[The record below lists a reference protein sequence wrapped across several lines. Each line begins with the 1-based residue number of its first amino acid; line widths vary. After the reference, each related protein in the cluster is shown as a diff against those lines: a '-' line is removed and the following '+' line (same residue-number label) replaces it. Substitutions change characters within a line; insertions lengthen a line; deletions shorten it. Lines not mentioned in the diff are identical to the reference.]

1 MFCNLYNTSC
11 HYLQSIV
18 YNDKRLHMKEKK
30 RKEKKH
36 FVACSLSLSVFFRE
50 RKPFQISL
58 RSSGEVTAAVWCPH
72 GLIWPSSW
80 SWRPWFLTASS
91 GGLHP
96 LRPIS
101 RHFPG
106 ATVVHQACG
115 DGGAVSQERSAQ
127 GPGAAHAA
135 LSRCSRWAIL
145 SRGVELHLLQSPN
158 RFLS

>member
-91 GGLHP
+91 GGLGPQVNLGIHCVP
-96 LRPIS
+96 F
-101 RHFPG
+101 H
-106 ATVVHQACG
+106 ATF
-115 DGGAVSQERSAQ
+115 QEPQSSTK
-127 GPGAAHAA
+127 HAA
-135 LSRCSRWAIL
+135 MRELFPRNGAR
-145 SRGVELHLLQSPN
+145 RGRAQPTQL
-158 RFLS
+158 